1 MRPMRARTRILVTVA
16 AMVIVAAGCSSDGA
30 GADKAGGSGEPVELV
45 MANPYGGLDQLPGVA
60 YFVDR
65 AEEISGG
72 EVRITVVDDYGDFES
87 DAEQRVVR
95 DVSSGEVDLGW
106 VGTRVFDTMGVKSF
120 QALTAPMLVDSYA
133 LQDAIIESGITA
145 QMLTALDELGV
156 TGLAVLADGL
166 RKPVGVDEP
175 IVGATD
181 WADIGFGTFTSKGQE
196 QAIRALGATPSRV
209 IGPYREEAIGDGT
222 IQAFEM
228 GLFIYQHNPTLGH
241 LAPYVAADVNLW
253 PQMDVLI
260 ADPDRLEALTSDE
273 REWLQQ
279 AAKEAASRSAALA
292 DTEARSIEVACDAGA
307 RFAEATDTDLAVLQ
321 QAFAPVYTHLQSAP
335 TTKAFIE
342 QIQAL
347 KASTPAGPAPV
358 IPESCT
364 GPAPEQPEP
373 GGASGEA
380 PAYLNGTYRYVLTKE
395 DAQKAG
401 EPNLDEYPSVV
412 TTTLRDGRMEGGG
425 PGEPGT
431 TYTVVGDR
439 INFYV
444 PAWGYSLVFTFSV
457 DNEGDLHLTPVLPM
471 DPGDQFVWATH
482 PWTRIG

>member
-1 MRPMRARTRILVTVA
+1 VL
-16 AMVIVAAGCSSDGA
+16 
-30 GADKAGGSGEPVELV
+30 
-45 MANPYGGLDQLPGVA
+45 
-60 YFVDR
+60 
-65 AEEISGG
+65 GG
-72 EVRITVVDDYGDFES
+72 E
-87 DAEQRVVR
+87 
-95 DVSSGEVDLGW
+95 
-106 VGTRVFDTMGVKSF
+106 SF

-181 WADIGFGTFTSKGQE
+181 WADIGFGTFTSEGQE
-196 QAIRALGATPSRV
+196 QAIRALDAIPVEV

-228 GLFIYQHNPTLGH
+228 GLFIYQLNPTMNR

-260 ADPDRLEALTSDE
+260 ADPDRLEALTSDQ

-279 AAKEAASRSAALA
+279 AAKDAASRSAALA
-292 DTEARSIEVACDAGA
+292 DTEARAIEGACDAGA
-307 RFAEATDTDLAVLQ
+307 RFAEASDADLAVLQ
-321 QAFAPVYTHLQSAP
+321 QAFAPVYTHLQSDP

-358 IPESCT
+358 IPQGCT
-364 GPAPEQPEP
+364 GPAPERPNLERVGRGARLPERHIP
-373 GGASGEA
+373 IRAHRGGRPEGRNPIRKRSTVGRH
-380 PAYLNGTYRYVLTKE
+380 N
-395 DAQKAG
+395 DAQ
-401 EPNLDEYPSVV
+401 
-412 TTTLRDGRMEGGG
+412 DGRMVDGG

-439 INFYV
+439 ITFYV